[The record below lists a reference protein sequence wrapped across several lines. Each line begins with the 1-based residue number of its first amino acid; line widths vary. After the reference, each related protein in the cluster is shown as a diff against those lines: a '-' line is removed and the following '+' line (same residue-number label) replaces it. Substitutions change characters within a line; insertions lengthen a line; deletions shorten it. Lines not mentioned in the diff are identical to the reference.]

1 MSIETKQLI
10 EKTEEELQPV
20 FKRMEEVELV
30 CQARVLD
37 AFRSNRVA
45 ARHFNPTTGYGYDDE
60 GRDVLDRIFAE
71 VMQAEAALVVPQ
83 LSSGTH
89 TLFTV
94 ISALLRPGDNILS
107 PVGKPYDT
115 LLEAIGIEGSAA
127 GSLHEFGIGYD
138 QIELT
143 ENGEIDL
150 GLTAALCR
158 KLFKYRK
165 VHAWPPTV
173 LKGEMWEQ
181 TYADQKRD
189 LDVLPTVDE
198 AIAWANDLI
207 AKLDMV

>member
-1 MSIETKQLI
+1 MLHSTFRSSKRAHDLIDLQLI
-10 EKTEEELQPV
+10 
-20 FKRMEEVELV
+20 M
-30 CQARVLD
+30 
-37 AFRSNRVA
+37 S
-45 ARHFNPTTGYGYDDE
+45 
-60 GRDVLDRIFAE
+60 
-71 VMQAEAALVVPQ
+71 
-83 LSSGTH
+83 
-89 TLFTV
+89 
-94 ISALLRPGDNILS
+94 
-107 PVGKPYDT
+107 
-115 LLEAIGIEGSAA
+115 
-127 GSLHEFGIGYD
+127 
-138 QIELT
+138 
-143 ENGEIDL
+143 NGEIDL